1 MTHVQSLLWIGPL
14 LVAAWYSAIPIIFAA
29 VGGVVSERSGVPNI
43 ALEGFLLFG
52 AFTAVWAGQHFA
64 AIGLTAALC
73 VGVLVGLL
81 YAWLTQDLRIDPI
94 ISGIGLNLLAAG
106 ATQYLDMTLY
116 PSGIEVAGLHRWPFL
131 LLSVVLPY
139 LVWYGLRNTRLGL
152 RIRSAGEDPIAARLA
167 GIPTRRVR
175 YTALALSGAVGSLG
189 GVFLSLVDAHTFS
202 SNMSAGKGYIALAL
216 VVFGGWNPIRV
227 VLGALMFG
235 LLYALQTQVQISG
248 WHFSLLGFTLSDSE
262 LLDSIPYLVTIIVLA
277 LVASR
282 VRPPAALGQQDSGTS
297 G

>member
-1 MTHVQSLLWIGPL
+1 MTHLPSLTWIGPL
-14 LVAAWYSAIPIIFAA
+14 LIAAWYSAIPIIFAA

-52 AFTAVWAGQHFA
+52 AFTSVWAGQHFA
-64 AIGLTAALC
+64 ALGLAVAL
-73 VGVLVGLL
+73 GAGILIGLL

-106 ATQYLDMTLY
+106 VTQYLGMTLY
-116 PSGIEVAGLHRWPFL
+116 PAGIEVSGLSRWPFL
-131 LLSVVLPY
+131 LLSVIVPCIA
-139 LVWYGLRNTRLGL
+139 WYGLGNTRLGL
-152 RIRSAGEDPIAARLA
+152 RIRSAGEDPVAARLA
-167 GIPTRRVR
+167 GVSARGVR
-175 YTALALSGAVGSLG
+175 YAALALSGALGSLG

-216 VVFGGWNPIRV
+216 VVFGGWNPLRV

-248 WHFSLLGFTLSDSE
+248 WHFNLFGVTLSDSE
-262 LLDSIPYLVTIIVLA
+262 LLDAIPYLMTIVVLA
-277 LVASR
+277 LVATR
-282 VRPPAALGQQDSGTS
+282 VRPPAALAQPDPGING
-297 G
+297 